1 MANKD
6 KGIVLEKKLGFFALF
21 SIASGAMI
29 SSGLFVLPAIAYSQS
44 GPAVIISYILAT
56 IFVIPAMLTKVELT
70 TAMPKS
76 GGTYF
81 FVNRSLGPLLGT
93 FAGFANWL
101 SVALKSAFAL
111 VGIGIFIQPFI
122 PIDSI
127 SAQTQIKIIA
137 IGFTL
142 FFTILNILSVKES
155 GRMQIIL
162 VIILISILI
171 VYILLGINKIDTAN
185 YTPFFIKDNNLNV
198 ILSSAGLIF
207 ISFGGLTKIS
217 SIASEA
223 TNPGKNIPLA
233 MITSFVVVSVLYITV
248 IIITIGTLPGSQ
260 LKETLTPISD
270 GAKMFMGK
278 GGWWILSIGALTA
291 FITTA
296 NAGLMAS
303 SRTPFAM
310 AEDNLIPP
318 IFARISIKFKTPI
331 FALLLTSIFI
341 IISITFLDIEKLAKT
356 ASTMMLLLFALDCV
370 SAIIMRSSGIKTYR
384 PLFRAPLFPYL
395 QIIGIIIYLFL
406 IVDMGFLPSAIT
418 VAFFVLSII
427 WYFSYSRTRNKQ
439 QSALVHIVQ
448 KITNKKIKT
457 NNLADELRE
466 ILIER
471 DELIEDRF
479 DILIQ
484 EADIID
490 LDTIL
495 PPISNRKELFNL
507 IAEHINLKTMVPAST
522 LFDLLNERENE
533 STTIISDGLAIPHL
547 IFEGKNKF
555 CITIV
560 RSKQGI
566 KFDEEKKPVHIIF
579 ALAGTKDE
587 RNFHL
592 QALMSIAQIVSNKEF
607 MKAWIKARDTNE
619 LRNHIRLAERVRK
632 G

>member
-1 MANKD
+1 
-6 KGIVLEKKLGFFALF
+6 
-21 SIASGAMI
+21 
-29 SSGLFVLPAIAYSQS
+29 
-44 GPAVIISYILAT
+44 
-56 IFVIPAMLTKVELT
+56 
-70 TAMPKS
+70 
-76 GGTYF
+76 
-81 FVNRSLGPLLGT
+81 
-93 FAGFANWL
+93 
-101 SVALKSAFAL
+101 
-111 VGIGIFIQPFI
+111 
-122 PIDSI
+122 
-127 SAQTQIKIIA
+127 
-137 IGFTL
+137 
-142 FFTILNILSVKES
+142 
-155 GRMQIIL
+155 
-162 VIILISILI
+162 
-171 VYILLGINKIDTAN
+171 
-185 YTPFFIKDNNLNV
+185 
-198 ILSSAGLIF
+198 
-207 ISFGGLTKIS
+207 
-217 SIASEA
+217 
-223 TNPGKNIPLA
+223 
-233 MITSFVVVSVLYITV
+233 
-248 IIITIGTLPGSQ
+248 
-260 LKETLTPISD
+260 
-270 GAKMFMGK
+270 
-278 GGWWILSIGALTA
+278 
-291 FITTA
+291 
-296 NAGLMAS
+296 
-303 SRTPFAM
+303 
-310 AEDNLIPP
+310 
-318 IFARISIKFKTPI
+318 
-331 FALLLTSIFI
+331 
-341 IISITFLDIEKLAKT
+341 
-356 ASTMMLLLFALDCV
+356 
-370 SAIIMRSSGIKTYR
+370 MRSSGIKTYR

-490 LDTIL
+490 LETIS